1 MYCDTCQAMEYL
13 SCYLPEKKEI
23 SKRVIN
29 CRLINTQNTL
39 DVLIDVES
47 LLCYLI
53 GENNIPW
60 EIIPEQ
66 YLIELINEYKKEIHL
81 PFFSP
86 EYYFPEFSIETA
98 PADIA
103 RKLAFSRE
111 GVDFFLISA
120 MGWFDI
126 QSPPLTPDLSVP
138 VNAGIYIGS
147 TRTFTGVI
155 QQVNEGDVIF
165 ITQHQRFLRAGGYFQ
180 MTLTQEQEQDETVI
194 TERGIVPEEPVATP
208 ETAVF
213 DCSRVPVRVDFLQ
226 YRRVFPLSELMAL
239 QPGDTLPLPAADNH
253 LITLEINGQRFAQGE
268 LVRIGEQYAVEI
280 HHIFHKGG

>member
-1 MYCDTCQAMEYL
+1 MYYDTYQAMDYL

-23 SKRVIN
+23 SKRVIS
-29 CRLINTQNTL
+29 CFLINTQNTL
-39 DVLIDVES
+39 NVLIDVES
-47 LLCYLI
+47 LLHYLI
-53 GENNIPW
+53 GQNTIPW

-66 YLIELINEYKKEIHL
+66 YLIDLINEHKKEIRL

-86 EYYFPEFSIETA
+86 EYYFPEFSTEIP
-98 PADIA
+98 PADIT

-111 GVDFFLISA
+111 GIEFCLIGA
-120 MGWFDI
+120 KGRFDI
-126 QSPPLTPDLSVP
+126 HGPPLTPDLSVP

-165 ITQHQRFLRAGGYFQ
+165 ITQNQRFLRAGGYFQ
-180 MTLTQEQEQDETVI
+180 MTLRQEQNETVI
-194 TERGIVPEEPVATP
+194 TECGIVPEDPVITPVA
-208 ETAVF
+208 EVF
-213 DCSRVPVRVDFLQ
+213 DCSRVPVQVDFLR
-226 YRRVFPLSELMAL
+226 YRKVFPLSELMAL
-239 QPGDTLPLPAADNH
+239 RPGDSLPLPAADNH
-253 LITLEINGQRFAQGE
+253 LITLEISGQRFAQGE

>member
-1 MYCDTCQAMEYL
+1 MYYDTHQAMDYL
-13 SCYLPEKKEI
+13 SCYLPEKTEI
-23 SKRVIN
+23 SRRVIN
-29 CRLINTQNTL
+29 CRLINAQNVL

-60 EIIPEQ
+60 EIVPEQ
-66 YLIELINEYKKEIHL
+66 YLVELINEHKKEIRL

-86 EYYFPEFSIETA
+86 EYYFPEFCTGIV
-98 PADIA
+98 PADIT

-111 GVDFFLISA
+111 GIDFYLIGA
-120 MGWFDI
+120 KGRFDI
-126 QSPPLTPDLSVP
+126 NGPPLTPDLSVP

-147 TRTFTGVI
+147 TPTFTGVI

-165 ITQHQRFLRAGGYFQ
+165 ITQNQRFLRAGGYFQ
-180 MTLTQEQEQDETVI
+180 MTLRQEQDETI
-194 TERGIVPEEPVATP
+194 IAERGIVPEEQVTTP
-208 ETAVF
+208 ETEVF
-213 DCSRVPVRVDFLQ
+213 DCRRVPVQVDFLQ

-253 LITLEINGQRFAQGE
+253 LITLEINGRRFAQGE
-268 LVRIGEQYAVEI
+268 LVCIGEQYAVEI